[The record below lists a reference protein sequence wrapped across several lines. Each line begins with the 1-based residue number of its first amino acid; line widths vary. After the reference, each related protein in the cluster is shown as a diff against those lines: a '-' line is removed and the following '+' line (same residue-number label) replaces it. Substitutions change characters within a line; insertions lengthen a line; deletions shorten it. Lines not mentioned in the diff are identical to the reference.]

1 MTSQL
6 PRRFAA
12 AALCVSLMAAL
23 GACRQEQ
30 PAPTDTPQ
38 AAAEVPAEAATAPAM
53 QPAEPA
59 KIAGTDAIA
68 VSQNTS
74 ADAATQGAAQKIAGT
89 DAKDFAGRFAAGSD
103 ALQLNADGTYTMAQ
117 DTGTWTVEGDGK
129 ALLLDSND
137 KAATDRRYA
146 VVSRDELKASEGGA
160 VLRRDGSP

>member
-12 AALCVSLMAAL
+12 AALCVALMAAL

-30 PAPTDTPQ
+30 PAPADTPQ

-129 ALLLDSND
+129 TLLLDSND

-146 VVSRDELKASEGGA
+146 VVSRDELRASEGGA
-160 VLRRDGSP
+160 VLRRDGAR